1 MSFDIKNTI
10 KDFPILERKIQ
21 DNPLT
26 YLDNAASSQKP
37 LEVLNAI
44 KEFESNNYS
53 NVHRGLHTLS
63 VLSTTAYEGSRVII
77 KDFLNAEFP
86 EEIIF
91 TMGGTDSIN
100 LVAYSYA
107 GQHLKENYEIIIT
120 TM

>member
-44 KEFESNNYS
+44 KEFKNIGENLANGG
-53 NVHRGLHTLS
+53 VDIL
-63 VLSTTAYEGSRVII
+63 II
-77 KDFLNAEFP
+77 ETMNSII
-86 EEIIF
+86 EI
-91 TMGGTDSIN
+91 
-100 LVAYSYA
+100 
-107 GQHLKENYEIIIT
+107 E
-120 TM
+120 